1 MSGFN
6 EARAGLH
13 VLGLSCERGGK
24 PLFRDVDLEAQA
36 GTAAILVGANGTGK
50 STLLRALAGLNEP
63 IAGTVRW
70 GASPVNVRSALW
82 RARLSYAGHKS
93 GHKDDLTVMENLILA
108 CELEC
113 AAVDSPRQLEA
124 LERVGLARRQALQ
137 VKRLSQ
143 SQRQRLTLARLSLSQ
158 RPLWLL
164 DEPTAA
170 LDTAARAL
178 LGEILSDHL
187 ARGGVAVVATHD
199 AIDVRGHATTE
210 RRLG

>member
-6 EARAGLH
+6 EERAGLH

-24 PLFRDVDLEAQA
+24 PLFSDVELHAEA

-63 IAGTVRW
+63 VAGKVCW
-70 GASPVNVRSALW
+70 GASPVTVRSAGW
-82 RARLSYAGHKS
+82 RARLAYAGHKS

-108 CELEC
+108 CELEGVV
-113 AAVDSPRQLEA
+113 VDRPKQMEA
-124 LERVGLARRQALQ
+124 LDRVGLARRQTLH

-143 SQRQRLTLARLSLSQ
+143 GQRQRLTLARLCLSQ

-187 ARGGVAVVATHD
+187 TRRGVAVVATHD
-199 AIDVRGHATTE
+199 RIDTRGHPTNE
-210 RRLG
+210 LRLG